1 MYSLAQQE
9 LLEYLFGVRHRTRG
23 TVFSAKKARFGF
35 RRVLGGLG
43 RLETQEFIMQS
54 VCKL

>member
-9 LLEYLFGVRHRTRG
+9 LLEYLFCVRHHTRG

-35 RRVLGGLG
+35 WMVLGGLG
-43 RLETQEFIMQS
+43 SLETQEFIMQS
-54 VCKL
+54 TCKL